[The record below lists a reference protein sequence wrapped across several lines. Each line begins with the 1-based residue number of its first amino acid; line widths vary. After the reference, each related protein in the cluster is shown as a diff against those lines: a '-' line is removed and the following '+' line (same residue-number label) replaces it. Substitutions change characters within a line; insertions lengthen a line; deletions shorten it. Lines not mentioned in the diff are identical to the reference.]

1 LDCLIKLEN
10 ICFEFSNEKKVLNN
24 LNFQLNKNEKVALK
38 GENGSGK
45 TTLFHIIMGLLQP
58 QKGNIYLFGN
68 LMKSEKDFRNFRTK
82 IGLLFQDSDDQLF
95 SPSVLDDVAFGPL
108 NIGYKGDEARKI
120 AENTL
125 RDLNIYH
132 LRDRVTYK
140 LSGGE
145 KRMVAL
151 ATILSMSP
159 EVLLL
164 DEPTNGIDE
173 KHLKLLT
180 DFLKNTS
187 LSFIIISH
195 DENFLNEVTDKS
207 YILKNGK
214 IKKSLQ

>member
-1 LDCLIKLEN
+1 MEQLIKLEN
-10 ICFEFSNEKKVLNN
+10 IIFGYSKDKPILKN
-24 LNFQLNKNEKVALK
+24 LNFGLNTNEKIALL

-45 TTLFHIIMGLLQP
+45 TTLFHVIMGLLQVYNG
-58 QKGNIYLFGN
+58 KIYLFKKE
-68 LMKSEKDFRNFRTK
+68 MKNESDFKKYRTK

-95 SPSVLDDVAFGPL
+95 SPTVLDDVAFGPL
-108 NIGYKGDEARKI
+108 NLGYKGKEAKEI

-125 RDLNIYH
+125 RQLKISH
-132 LRDRVTYK
+132 LTDRITYK

-173 KHLKLLT
+173 KHLELLI
-180 DFLKNTS
+180 DFLKNTN
-187 LSFIIISH
+187 LSYIVISH
-195 DENFLNEVTDKS
+195 DKNFIKEVTNKT
-207 YILKNGK
+207 IFLENGK
-214 IKKSLQ
+214 LKRG